1 MNSIN
6 HDFRIFYCCKCL
18 RSREEEVWSGNYC
31 FSLGLIDSSGL
42 RFHYTKQLRKYES
55 GVLLVGADVNRAML
69 IPPRQKDWKINS
81 FCTSDCTQK
90 VLSSTFIC
98 SSTQFRAGSVC
109 FHIAIIALNLLYLCD
124 FI

>member
-1 MNSIN
+1 MDSVN
-6 HDFRIFYCCKCL
+6 HGFRIFHCCKCL
-18 RSREEEVWSGNYC
+18 RFREEEVWSDDYC

-69 IPPRQKDWKINS
+69 IPPRQKNWKINS
-81 FCTSDCTQK
+81 FVAQIAPKRYCHLPLFALQRSLELTEL
-90 VLSSTFIC
+90 VFI
-98 SSTQFRAGSVC
+98 SK
-109 FHIAIIALNLLYLCD
+109 LLLLLYLYH